1 MKLREKIIIVVA
13 VLAGTYGVA
22 DYFLLSGKTDSEQA
36 VSEKAALD
44 LDTFEAEA
52 KARLAVSKLS
62 DPDRTHYLIKK
73 AESEWTKDPFRGDVA
88 VSVDPIKEDS
98 EEKDVEFV
106 YSGFIRIGNT
116 IFAVVNGI
124 EYKVGEILQ
133 DVGYK
138 VAGITQSQV
147 VLLTEAN
154 KEIVIYLVEN

>member
-13 VLAGTYGVA
+13 VLAGIYGVA
-22 DYFLLSGKTDSEQA
+22 DYFLLSGKTGPELE
-36 VSEKAALD
+36 VFKKAALD
-44 LDTFEAEA
+44 LDIFEAAA
-52 KARLAVSKLS
+52 KAALAVSKLS
-62 DPDRTHYLIKK
+62 DPERTHYLITK

-88 VSVDPIKEDS
+88 VSADPIKEDS

-116 IFAVVNGI
+116 ILAVVNGI
-124 EYKVGEILQ
+124 EYKVGEMLQ

-138 VAGITQSQV
+138 VAGVTPSQV